1 MYYDAEE
8 VLQGLSLRWPSFLN
22 VPPSQGKLEDCLF
35 WVIPVPYDSTASFQP
50 GARFGPSAIIQ
61 ASHELEDWDELLSK
75 DSSVVG
81 ISTLP
86 ALEPIV
92 DSPSKFLDEVFD
104 VVSIA
109 MKYEKLPVLLG
120 GDHSITI
127 GSVRAIVEKFPG
139 VQVIYLDAHAD
150 FRDSYMGS
158 RFGHASVAKR
168 LSEFTEVIHVGVRS
182 ISERELADIPD
193 YPRTFFEA
201 PRAGIFDEN
210 ALGEILSVLGENV
223 YITIDLDV
231 LDPSLMPSVG
241 NPQPGGLS
249 WNGINDLLRVI
260 TSRSGV
266 VGFDVVELAP
276 NLGYPHASFTAA
288 KLVYRL
294 MGYVT

>member
-1 MYYDAEE
+1 MLKRSHLKYGIDPWKKNKIHDLGDVPFPEANNNEKCIERISSFYDKIANAKK
-8 VLQGLSLRWPSFLN
+8 P
-22 VPPSQGKLEDCLF
+22 
-35 WVIPVPYDSTASFQP
+35 
-50 GARFGPSAIIQ
+50 
-61 ASHELEDWDELLSK
+61 
-75 DSSVVG
+75 
-81 ISTLP
+81 
-86 ALEPIV
+86 
-92 DSPSKFLDEVFD
+92 
-104 VVSIA
+104 VVSI
-109 MKYEKLPVLLG
+109 G

-168 LSEFTEVIHVGVRS
+168 LSELTEVIHVGVRS
-182 ISERELADIPD
+182 ISEGELADIPD

-201 PRAGIFDEN
+201 PREGIFDQN

-249 WNGINDLLRVI
+249 WNGINELLRVI
-260 TSRSGV
+260 TSRSRV

-276 NLGYPHASFTAA
+276 NLGHTHASFTAA